1 MKLQALHTVLSR
13 KSAFL
18 SVLSSQRCAS
28 NDRRSSIVGLRNLRM
43 PAMRVGLAALCAGV
57 ALTSPARAQESRP
70 PAPGLVLVKTA
81 DTRAVSGVGSIFSY
95 ELNAINATARAIDV
109 TLLDVLPPAVNFE
122 GQAEISASGV
132 ITAAANQP
140 GLSADIEAF
149 AWRGALG
156 PGAKLSVRIPVKL
169 IACPAE
175 PQNWPLGIDR
185 AVRNTATLESNGRVQ
200 VASHAFLPPGCDAV
214 PTPRPL
220 PTIPAP
226 ILPPTLT
233 AVADGKVAQFARLHP
248 DYGRPER
255 GWVTSWYVFYANVG
269 GQALRDATLIDTPSA
284 NQTLLGSR
292 SAPLITPTVENGEY
306 TYALGAL
313 QPGQWGALMLRTGVS
328 FTTPA
333 GTMLSNRAAIAGA
346 GDANA
351 LNNTAA
357 ATVTIPHLPPLITSP
372 RSGAT
377 CTGTQMLQGKAQVGA
392 EVVIAVDDVE
402 VGKATADAD
411 GRWQFELKLDDGMH
425 RVEARTRAVNGE
437 SRRSPHVVLKVD
449 STLNWDP
456 ISTTFV
462 DASGDARRPRHW
474 MGWMDRSG
482 WYVGLTPNM
491 TYTFNVKSCCEGPAT
506 ITATIPGTGD
516 IALNDPDGDGV
527 HSATFRT
534 GSARALA
541 SAPLVLCVTGD
552 GETQCVRARVV
563 PTPAEI
569 NARRVL
575 RVVIRDGVAEP
586 RNVTVM
592 RGDVVE
598 IVNMDDVARAFSP
611 RRDQLAFANAS
622 AAAPAGA
629 EQDAFA
635 LEAGE
640 SYSYEVTDAR
650 TLTFYD
656 TASGVESLTVSAA
669 ALTYLPLATR

>member
-1 MKLQALHTVLSR
+1 MKMQALHNVLR
-13 KSAFL
+13 TPM
-18 SVLSSQRCAS
+18 
-28 NDRRSSIVGLRNLRM
+28 LR
-43 PAMRVGLAALCAGV
+43 AGLATLCAAG
-57 ALTSPARAQESRP
+57 ALVSPARAQEPRP

-81 DTRAVSGVGSIFSY
+81 DTRSVTGVGSTYAY
-95 ELNAINATARAIDV
+95 ELNAINATQRAIDV
-109 TLLDVLPPAVNFE
+109 TLLDVLPPAVNVD

-132 ITAAANQP
+132 FTAAANQP
-140 GLSADIEAF
+140 APSTDVERF

-156 PGAKLSVRIPVKL
+156 PGAKLTVRIPVKL

-175 PQNWPLGIDR
+175 PQSWPLGMDR

-200 VASHAFLPPGCDAV
+200 VASHAFLPPGCDGV

-233 AVADGKVAQFARLHP
+233 AAADGKVAQFARLHP
-248 DYGRPER
+248 DYSRPER
-255 GWVTSWYVFYANVG
+255 GWVASWYVFYANIG
-269 GQALRDATLIDTPSA
+269 GQPLREATLVDSPSA

-292 SAPLITPTVENGEY
+292 SAPLITPTVENGQF
-306 TYALGAL
+306 TYALGSL
-313 QPGQWGALMLRTGVS
+313 QQGQWGALLLRTGVS

-333 GTMLSNRAAIAGA
+333 GTVLSNRAAIAGEA
-346 GDANA
+346 DANA

-377 CTGTQMLQGKAQVGA
+377 CTGTQTLQGKAQIGA
-392 EVVIAVDDVE
+392 EVTITVDDVE
-402 VGKATADAD
+402 VGKATADAE
-411 GRWQFELKLDDGMH
+411 GRWQFDLKLDDGMH
-425 RVEARTRAVNGE
+425 RVEARTRAVTGE
-437 SRRSPHVVLKVD
+437 TRRSPHIVLKVD

-462 DASGDARRPRHW
+462 DADGDARRPRHW
-474 MGWMDRSG
+474 MGWLDRSG

-516 IALNDPDGDGV
+516 VALSDPDGDGV

-534 GSARALA
+534 GSARALV

-563 PTPAEI
+563 PTADELSP
-569 NARRVL
+569 RRVL

-586 RNVTVM
+586 RRITVM

-598 IVNMDDVARAFSP
+598 IVNMDDVPRAFSP
-611 RRDQLAFANAS
+611 RREQLSFAS
-622 AAAPAGA
+622 MSGSAPAGA

-656 TASGVESLTVSAA
+656 TASGVESLTVSSA
-669 ALTYLPLATR
+669 ALTYLPLAAR